1 MADEHDEGFTGAA
14 EVVAGGVA
22 HPARAV
28 LGARFEPVAGRVVWY
43 GRLEGVT
50 EVLTARTDVLVR
62 TPHGEGV
69 AMTTEQDLWGH
80 WHLRSES
87 APPFTVEI
95 LGKSTSADGVD
106 GL

>member
-1 MADEHDEGFTGAA
+1 MDEHDDEGYTGAA
-14 EVVAGGVA
+14 EVVVDGGE
-22 HPARAV
+22 HPVRAV

-43 GRLEGVT
+43 GRLEGVSD
-50 EVLTARTDVLVR
+50 LLGSGMPVLVR

-69 AMTTEQDLWGH
+69 ATTTEQDLWGH

-95 LGKSTSADGVD
+95 LEESDSH
-106 GL
+106 